1 MSQNWAG
8 TSRAQ
13 RKARVRD
20 KSFCISRTC
29 QSKLRLPKS
38 PSLRKG
44 GKQAPEGSPGG
55 GRSSRDTEPQTLGP
69 CVNLEKASVLQRLPK
84 GPRYS
89 NASLRNWSRES
100 WKPWGKRPK
109 NPKPN
114 FQISTVHSNTWEGA
128 FRLSWNL
135 SPFAFVVPYSI

>member
-1 MSQNWAG
+1 MSQNRAG

-13 RKARVRD
+13 RKTRVRD

-69 CVNLEKASVLQRLPK
+69 CVNLEKASVLPISPAKATKGTLLLQTLPK
-84 GPRYS
+84 ELVPGV
-89 NASLRNWSRES
+89 LETLGKETK
-100 WKPWGKRPK
+100 KP
-109 NPKPN
+109 
-114 FQISTVHSNTWEGA
+114 QT
-128 FRLSWNL
+128 
-135 SPFAFVVPYSI
+135 